1 MKRWIYYLG
10 ILSIYISCSSDNKSA
25 ANGVEK
31 DSLNTKENVEV
42 GIFAGDVT
50 ERTFK
55 GVLPCADCPGIK
67 YELELWNDQFAD
79 KGTYK
84 MEMDYEDR
92 DADFEQKGTWET
104 VKGEYND
111 PVYVLTPDSVK
122 DGKTYFLYKTD
133 SLIMLDNQMKLID
146 SKLNYTLKLED
157 KDFEKPKL

>member
-10 ILSIYISCSSDNKSA
+10 ILFVYMSCSSNKKA
-25 ANGVEK
+25 GENDGMR
-31 DSLNTKENVEV
+31 DSLDTKENVEV

-67 YELELWNDQFAD
+67 YELELWNDQYAD

-92 DADFEQKGTWET
+92 DADFEQKGTWAT
-104 VKGEYND
+104 IKGEYAD

-122 DGKTYFLYKTD
+122 ESKTYFLFKTD
-133 SLIMLDNQMKLID
+133 SLIMLDNQMKMID

>member
-10 ILSIYISCSSDNKSA
+10 ILSISISCSSDNKSA
-25 ANGVEK
+25 ANGGGK

-55 GVLPCADCPGIK
+55 GMLPCADCPGIK
-67 YELELWNDQFAD
+67 YELELWNDQYAD

-92 DADFEQKGTWET
+92 DTDFKQKGTWET
-104 VKGEYND
+104 IQGSYSD
-111 PVYVLTPDSVK
+111 PIYVLTPDSAK
-122 DGKTYFLYKTD
+122 DGKTYFLFKTD
-133 SLIMLDNQMKLID
+133 SLIMLDKQMKLID
-146 SKLNYTLKLED
+146 SKLNYALKLED
-157 KDFEKPKL
+157 KDIEKPKL